1 MEENHKEI
9 TYEQAYTRL
18 QQLVEEIEQGDI
30 SIDQLAE
37 KVKEAK
43 KLFEICI
50 NKLTSIEDD
59 ISNILKKMPDTVN
72 KNTQNH

>member
-1 MEENHKEI
+1 MEENNKKI
-9 TYEQAYTRL
+9 TYEQAYARL

-50 NKLTSIEDD
+50 NKLTAIEDD
-59 ISNILKKMPDTVN
+59 ISNILKKMPDSVN
-72 KNTQNH
+72 RNTQNH